1 MEEKVINLVADILE
15 MDAEAVNNELNNTE
29 LWDSLKR
36 AELVFALEDEF
47 EIFFE
52 QEEIEYMNS
61 VNKIIEVVGRK

>member
-1 MEEKVINLVADILE
+1 MEEKVVNLVADILE
-15 MDAEAVNNELNNTE
+15 MDADEVKNEADNKE

-52 QEEIEYMNS
+52 QEEIEYMNT
-61 VNKIIEVVGRK
+61 VNRFIEVVGRK